1 MAEKI
6 ATIET
11 MLADHQTWLAAH
23 ARWRRDIDRWQAEH
37 QEAVTRLTELQNM
50 VRGHGECLEDH
61 ARAFR
66 QAEEATSAHER
77 EIAEFIAGTS
87 DQPQDVAANRHQE
100 QEGVFSRQ
108 QDAHERIKKHHEA
121 VMAQLTALESAAGA
135 AM

>member
-11 MLADHQTWLAAH
+11 MRADHQTWLAAH
-23 ARWRRDIDRWQAEH
+23 AQWRRDVERWQAEH
-37 QEAVTRLTELQNM
+37 LAAVTRLAELQNM
-50 VRGHGECLEDH
+50 VRGHGECLEEH

-66 QAEEATSAHER
+66 QAEEATTAHER
-77 EIAEFIAGTS
+77 EIAEFMSGTG
-87 DQPQDVAANRHQE
+87 DKPQDVAANRHQE

-108 QDAHERIKKHHEA
+108 QDAHERIKKHHQT
-121 VMAQLTALESAAGA
+121 VMAQLQALETAAGA